1 MNKLFKVLVTVFE
14 SVLICLLLLLLLTVG
29 FQKFSGNKDF
39 FGYRVYTVASS
50 SMIPDYTVGD
60 TLLIKDVPISDIN
73 IGDAVTYLG
82 EEKDVKDLVITHRV
96 EKIDKDGS
104 ELLFHTKGIANNI
117 EDPIVAEHQILGK
130 VTYKFFIL
138 SLLCKVTYNIYLL
151 FIFITVPL
159 AFLIVIEIIKL
170 SKFKDS
176 EDEEDEEESP
186 EEETSEEETSKED
199 TSDDESS
206 EEEIEETE
214 SEEEQDEEP
223 DEDEDKED

>member
-1 MNKLFKVLVTVFE
+1 MNKFFKVLVTVFE
-14 SVLICLLLLLLLTVG
+14 GVLIVLLVLLLVTVG

-82 EEKDVKDLVITHRV
+82 EDKDVKDLVITHRV
-96 EKIDKDGS
+96 EKIDKDEK

-138 SLLCKVTYNIYLL
+138 SLLCKITYNIYLL

-159 AFLIVIEIIKL
+159 AILIVIEIVKI
-170 SKFKDS
+170 SKSKDPLDEKDEEDEDEDDSS
-176 EDEEDEEESP
+176 EQDEIEEDEEE
-186 EEETSEEETSKED
+186 K
-199 TSDDESS
+199 DD
-206 EEEIEETE
+206 
-214 SEEEQDEEP
+214 
-223 DEDEDKED
+223 

>member
-1 MNKLFKVLVTVFE
+1 MNKFFKILVTVFE
-14 SVLICLLLLLLLTVG
+14 GALICLLLLLLVTVG
-29 FQKFSGNKDF
+29 FQKISGNKDF

-60 TLLIKDVPISDIN
+60 TLLIKDVPISDIS
-73 IGDAVTYLG
+73 IGDAVTYMG
-82 EEKDVKDLVITHRV
+82 EEKDVRDLVITHRV
-96 EKIDKDGS
+96 EKIDNDGK

-159 AFLIVIEIIKL
+159 AILIVIEIIKL
-170 SKFKDS
+170 SKMKDS
-176 EDEEDEEESP
+176 EDEEENLVEES
-186 EEETSEEETSKED
+186 SDKETSK
-199 TSDDESS
+199 DDEESS
-206 EEEIEETE
+206 DEE
-214 SEEEQDEEP
+214 SEEEQDEEES
-223 DEDEDKED
+223 DV